1 MKNLQQKIL
10 EEIERKNIQF
20 IRFMWCDNAG
30 VIRAKA
36 VHVKYILDYLVGT
49 GVGIAKAQQA
59 LPVMYDAPSK
69 GSGLTPSGEVFM
81 RADWSTFKIV
91 PYSPGHARVFTNIF
105 NGTEPW
111 TNCPRSFLQKVISY
125 SG

>member
-69 GSGLTPSGEVFM
+69 G
-81 RADWSTFKIV
+81 
-91 PYSPGHARVFTNIF
+91 
-105 NGTEPW
+105 
-111 TNCPRSFLQKVISY
+111 
-125 SG
+125 